1 MTLLLLVHLPLALA
15 GVALAPRRLLTW
27 VLVLGVLVIAT
38 RDRHRGRQEVERPLL
53 VQVPRR

>member
-15 GVALAPRRLLTW
+15 DVAVAPRRLLTW
-27 VLVLGVLVIAT
+27 VLVLGVLVIAS
-38 RDRHRGRQEVERPLL
+38 RDRNRARHEVERPLL